1 MYRYEENS
9 EPRDESDDFDEYHD
23 MYDDDNAPY
32 QEGVSPDYNNIY
44 SPGDFGRRSAERQ
57 QEQQNN
63 RTRDEHHKQHPHHHY
78 DQHRHQ
84 KHQHQH
90 HQHHHSHHSHHQ
102 HHQHNH
108 DKSIKNNN
116 DNALLSRNNALSPKA
131 ATENY
136 EKRLVNSGIL
146 AAFESAMMDA
156 ASKKVGSGDLLVFL
170 AKQIE
175 QFGRQWNAGY
185 IDKRRFRKGFR
196 TAKEL
201 SLMQRQQEIED
212 AEMERSGEERSS
224 FAPMRP
230 EGRKRPGSR
239 PMNGRIKS
247 ANDPNHDAATK
258 LQALHRGRT
267 ARVEHDKRQQ
277 SAAKLQALHR
287 GRAAR
292 SESNS
297 RHQSAAKLQA
307 LHRGRAARYES
318 NSRHQSA
325 AKLQALHRGRAARYE
340 SNSRHQSAA
349 KLQALHRGRAARYE
363 SNSRHQSAAKLQA
376 LHRGRAA
383 RYESN
388 SRHQSAAKLQALHR
402 GRISR
407 LTSVQQQKSANHLQ
421 RHYRG
426 YVARKELKEKKVV
439 ATIRQPVVSERDMH
453 VGSPVTTIFGTGFM
467 VSVPREQD
475 DMIQVQML
483 SWELANGTSP
493 TMYATRDQLRS
504 SRRVQTTMGLGWIIK
519 VRPNGFHE
527 IELDWNGVLI
537 CSENALTHINDNS
550 KRRNSINTTL
560 DVLKEEKEIEVLEVL
575 EVLEEVE
582 EVEEVAMFVPVE
594 GETVPAVKEEE
605 ESKNN

>member
-1 MYRYEENS
+1 M
-9 EPRDESDDFDEYHD
+9 
-23 MYDDDNAPY
+23 
-32 QEGVSPDYNNIY
+32 
-44 SPGDFGRRSAERQ
+44 
-57 QEQQNN
+57 
-63 RTRDEHHKQHPHHHY
+63 
-78 DQHRHQ
+78 
-84 KHQHQH
+84 
-90 HQHHHSHHSHHQ
+90 
-102 HHQHNH
+102 
-108 DKSIKNNN
+108 
-116 DNALLSRNNALSPKA
+116 SPKA

-287 GRAAR
+287 GRT
-292 SESNS
+292 
-297 RHQSAAKLQA
+297 
-307 LHRGRAARYES
+307 
-318 NSRHQSA
+318 
-325 AKLQALHRGRAARYE
+325 
-340 SNSRHQSAA
+340 
-349 KLQALHRGRAARYE
+349 
-363 SNSRHQSAAKLQA
+363 
-376 LHRGRAA
+376 
-383 RYESN
+383 
-388 SRHQSAAKLQALHR
+388 
-402 GRISR
+402 SR

-467 VSVPREQD
+467 VSLPREQD

-582 EVEEVAMFVPVE
+582 EVAMFVAVE

>member
-1 MYRYEENS
+1 M
-9 EPRDESDDFDEYHD
+9 
-23 MYDDDNAPY
+23 
-32 QEGVSPDYNNIY
+32 
-44 SPGDFGRRSAERQ
+44 
-57 QEQQNN
+57 
-63 RTRDEHHKQHPHHHY
+63 
-78 DQHRHQ
+78 
-84 KHQHQH
+84 
-90 HQHHHSHHSHHQ
+90 
-102 HHQHNH
+102 
-108 DKSIKNNN
+108 
-116 DNALLSRNNALSPKA
+116 SPKA

-325 AKLQALHRGRAARYE
+325 AKLQALHRGRT
-340 SNSRHQSAA
+340 
-349 KLQALHRGRAARYE
+349 
-363 SNSRHQSAAKLQA
+363 
-376 LHRGRAA
+376 
-383 RYESN
+383 
-388 SRHQSAAKLQALHR
+388 
-402 GRISR
+402 SR

-467 VSVPREQD
+467 VSLPREQD

-582 EVEEVAMFVPVE
+582 EVAMFVAVE

-605 ESKNN
+605 ESN

>member
-63 RTRDEHHKQHPHHHY
+63 RTRDEHHKQHPHHHH
-78 DQHRHQ
+78 DQHRHE

-292 SESNS
+292 YERNS

-325 AKLQALHRGRAARYE
+325 AKLQALHRGRT
-340 SNSRHQSAA
+340 
-349 KLQALHRGRAARYE
+349 
-363 SNSRHQSAAKLQA
+363 
-376 LHRGRAA
+376 
-383 RYESN
+383 
-388 SRHQSAAKLQALHR
+388 
-402 GRISR
+402 SR

-467 VSVPREQD
+467 VSLPREQD

-582 EVEEVAMFVPVE
+582 EVAMFVAVE

>member
-349 KLQALHRGRAARYE
+349 KLQALHRGR
-363 SNSRHQSAAKLQA
+363 
-376 LHRGRAA
+376 
-383 RYESN
+383 
-388 SRHQSAAKLQALHR
+388 
-402 GRISR
+402 ISR

>member
-349 KLQALHRGRAARYE
+349 KLQALHRGR
-363 SNSRHQSAAKLQA
+363 
-376 LHRGRAA
+376 
-383 RYESN
+383 
-388 SRHQSAAKLQALHR
+388 
-402 GRISR
+402 ISR

-582 EVEEVAMFVPVE
+582 EVAMFVPVE

>member
-292 SESNS
+292 
-297 RHQSAAKLQA
+297 
-307 LHRGRAARYES
+307 
-318 NSRHQSA
+318 
-325 AKLQALHRGRAARYE
+325 YE

-582 EVEEVAMFVPVE
+582 EVAMFVPVE

>member
-1 MYRYEENS
+1 M
-9 EPRDESDDFDEYHD
+9 
-23 MYDDDNAPY
+23 
-32 QEGVSPDYNNIY
+32 
-44 SPGDFGRRSAERQ
+44 
-57 QEQQNN
+57 
-63 RTRDEHHKQHPHHHY
+63 
-78 DQHRHQ
+78 
-84 KHQHQH
+84 
-90 HQHHHSHHSHHQ
+90 
-102 HHQHNH
+102 
-108 DKSIKNNN
+108 
-116 DNALLSRNNALSPKA
+116 SPKA

-307 LHRGRAARYES
+307 LHRGRT
-318 NSRHQSA
+318 
-325 AKLQALHRGRAARYE
+325 
-340 SNSRHQSAA
+340 
-349 KLQALHRGRAARYE
+349 
-363 SNSRHQSAAKLQA
+363 
-376 LHRGRAA
+376 
-383 RYESN
+383 
-388 SRHQSAAKLQALHR
+388 
-402 GRISR
+402 SR

-467 VSVPREQD
+467 VSLPREQD

-582 EVEEVAMFVPVE
+582 EVAMFVAVE

>member
-1 MYRYEENS
+1 M
-9 EPRDESDDFDEYHD
+9 
-23 MYDDDNAPY
+23 
-32 QEGVSPDYNNIY
+32 
-44 SPGDFGRRSAERQ
+44 
-57 QEQQNN
+57 
-63 RTRDEHHKQHPHHHY
+63 
-78 DQHRHQ
+78 
-84 KHQHQH
+84 
-90 HQHHHSHHSHHQ
+90 
-102 HHQHNH
+102 
-108 DKSIKNNN
+108 
-116 DNALLSRNNALSPKA
+116 
-131 ATENY
+131 
-136 EKRLVNSGIL
+136 
-146 AAFESAMMDA
+146 
-156 ASKKVGSGDLLVFL
+156 
-170 AKQIE
+170 
-175 QFGRQWNAGY
+175 
-185 IDKRRFRKGFR
+185 
-196 TAKEL
+196 
-201 SLMQRQQEIED
+201 
-212 AEMERSGEERSS
+212 
-224 FAPMRP
+224 
-230 EGRKRPGSR
+230 
-239 PMNGRIKS
+239 
-247 ANDPNHDAATK
+247 
-258 LQALHRGRT
+258 
-267 ARVEHDKRQQ
+267 
-277 SAAKLQALHR
+277 QALHR

-292 SESNS
+292 YERNS

-325 AKLQALHRGRAARYE
+325 AKLQALHRGRT
-340 SNSRHQSAA
+340 
-349 KLQALHRGRAARYE
+349 
-363 SNSRHQSAAKLQA
+363 
-376 LHRGRAA
+376 
-383 RYESN
+383 
-388 SRHQSAAKLQALHR
+388 
-402 GRISR
+402 SR

-467 VSVPREQD
+467 VSLPREQD

-582 EVEEVAMFVPVE
+582 EVAMFVAVE